1 MDEELK
7 KRYHKVLQ
15 DLYEIKNNVI
25 TFYNHFDGILTTLD
39 DSILID
45 NKRADINRLDKI
57 GQSLEN
63 LKIHLN
69 ENIIPIVLKRVSS
82 K

>member
-1 MDEELK
+1 MT
-7 KRYHKVLQ
+7 
-15 DLYEIKNNVI
+15 EIKEATINDI
-25 TFYNHFDGILTTLD
+25 IQEIKKH
-39 DSILID
+39 